1 MNDQTVKAD
10 AGKLKLTLVPRQIIK
25 DICEVRE
32 YGNAKYPEGG
42 PDNWKQVDVQ
52 RYRDALFRHFLA
64 YLDDPHGVDEE
75 SGIPHYKHM
84 ACNMAFL
91 CEMEKKDIRKTTAV
105 QHNGY
110 WNYKDNEIFAGE
122 YFCSECRTRAE
133 VDLYGEWILSDYCPH
148 CGAKMLAAQINEE
161 RSKEKDE

>member
-42 PDNWKQVDVQ
+42 PDNWKQVDIQ

-64 YLDDPHGVDEE
+64 YLDDPAGVDEE

-91 CEMEKKDIRKTTAV
+91 CEMEKKDSKYYPGFCPACEMINVDENYCRKCSYDPCV
-105 QHNGY
+105 CVWPSGY
-110 WNYKDNEIFAGE
+110 QKN
-122 YFCSECRTRAE
+122 T
-133 VDLYGEWILSDYCPH
+133 
-148 CGAKMLAAQINEE
+148 MLCIKE
-161 RSKEKDE
+161 RSEENERETGAAE